1 MTRTFLRA
9 TKSAMLSVGV
19 LLALSL
25 TSLPASAQADYDKP
39 ELISGSLAV
48 LLLSGLSFPKGPKG
62 LTTNGSPEPSTNR
75 DSTRTIV
82 KKLDKVRR

>member
-25 TSLPASAQADYDKP
+25 TSLPASAQADYDKSRT
-39 ELISGSLAV
+39 ISGSLAV
-48 LLLSGLSFPKGPKG
+48 LLLSGPSFPKGPKG
-62 LTTNGSPEPSTNR
+62 LAT
-75 DSTRTIV
+75 
-82 KKLDKVRR
+82 KKRPQRSGAGQSLQTARILREE